1 MNRSEPAARPY
12 AEAVLHLAEERGKA
26 GAVLDELRAVMAMLH
41 ADRKLWGFFVS
52 PRVDR
57 AHKAEIVKR
66 AFRGQVGE
74 EVLGLLVVLIR
85 KGREPLL
92 DNVVGYFDRMWDVME
107 KRVHV
112 HIRSARPA
120 DARIRSEVEQ
130 AIREATG
137 KTPVTHEEVDPS
149 LLGGLV
155 VRVNDLVVDGSLRTR
170 LRSLRGRLLGE
181 RR

>member
-12 AEAVLHLAEERGKA
+12 AEAVLHLAEERGKV
-26 GAVLDELRAVMAMLH
+26 GAVLDELRAVMGLLH
-41 ADRKLWGFFVS
+41 ADRKFWSFFVS

-57 AHKAEIVKR
+57 VHKAEIVR
-66 AFRGQVGE
+66 QAFRGHVGD

-85 KGREPLL
+85 KGREPLY
-92 DNVVGYFDRMWDVME
+92 DNVVDYFDRMWDVME

-112 HIRSARPA
+112 HLRSARPV
-120 DARIRSEVEQ
+120 DARIRSEVEA
-130 AIREATG
+130 AIRESTG

-170 LRSLRGRLLGE
+170 LRTLRGRLLGE